1 VSDKPSIRLKFR
13 ETSPASARSS
23 SVDPGSKA
31 RSPILQ
37 TEALVVRCGHAIV
50 FDLYAKD
57 PFRAERRAKATARDC
72 PPCRQARVAAEV
84 EAAAA
89 RKAQRKI
96 EQKGQLAAILRA
108 YKPRLPDGACFAA
121 TYDAAMIRWTGVVTI
136 EGATFKESAGSLS
149 RLLHKLDDA
158 YRASLG
164 PPAVD
169 ESTE

>member
-1 VSDKPSIRLKFR
+1 MSDKPAIRLKFR
-13 ETSPASARSS
+13 ETSPVPERPSNAASGPTSRSQ
-23 SVDPGSKA
+23 P
-31 RSPILQ
+31 LQ
-37 TEALVVRCGHAIV
+37 TESLVVKCGHAIV

-84 EAAAA
+84 EAAAE

-96 EQKGQLAAILRA
+96 EQKGQHAAILRA
-108 YKPRLPDGACFAA
+108 YKPRLPDGSRFAA
-121 TYDAAMIRWTGVVTI
+121 TYDATTIRWTGSVTI
-136 EGATFKESAGSLS
+136 EGATFEESAGSLS

-164 PPAVD
+164 SPAVD